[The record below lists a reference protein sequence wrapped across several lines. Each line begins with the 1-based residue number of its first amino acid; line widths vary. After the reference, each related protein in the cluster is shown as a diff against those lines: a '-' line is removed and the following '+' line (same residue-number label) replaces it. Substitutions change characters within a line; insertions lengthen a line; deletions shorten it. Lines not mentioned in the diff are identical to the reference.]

1 MSEWNAF
8 SPGPPPGIPWG
19 INFGGGVNSTAL
31 VLICH
36 DIGLKP
42 DWIVFSD
49 TGSERPET
57 YASVRQMEA
66 FCKAVGFP
74 FETTRW
80 IRKDGSFESVHDNC
94 LRTSYLPSK
103 AYGYSGCTFK
113 WKIQPLQRWRK
124 AHGFTPSGIAI
135 GYDAGETRRLKNAQK
150 RMCQDTERDSDE
162 VVWYPLAAW
171 GVDRAACV
179 KRITDQGWRP
189 SKSACFC
196 CPSAKPAEWENL
208 GAEYP
213 ELLKV
218 CEEIQIKAQMAGNAT
233 KYNLFRSYNP
243 ATATCVCTADGC
255 LLRDADE
262 IAG

>member
-1 MSEWNAF
+1 M
-8 SPGPPPGIPWG
+8 
-19 INFGGGVNSTAL
+19 NSTAL

-57 YASVRQMEA
+57 YATVRRIES

-80 IRKDGSFESVHDNC
+80 IRKDGTFESVHDNC
-94 LRTSYLPSK
+94 LRTNYLPSK

-113 WKIQPLQRWRK
+113 WKIQPLQKWRRV
-124 AHGFTPSGIAI
+124 HGFTSSGVAI
-135 GYDAGETRRLKNAQK
+135 GYDAGETRRLQNAAK

-162 VVWYPLAAW
+162 TVWYPLAAW
-171 GVDRAACV
+171 GVDRVNCV
-179 KRITDQGWRP
+179 KRIIDQGWSP

-196 CPSAKPAEWENL
+196 CPSAKPEEWELL

-213 ELLKV
+213 ELLKI
-218 CEEIQIKAQMAGNAT
+218 CEEIQNAAKFAGHANT
-233 KYNLFRSYNP
+233 KTLFRSYDPN
-243 ATATCVCTADGC
+243 AAHCVCTADGC
-255 LLRDADE
+255 LIHDE
-262 IAG
+262 TGAA